1 MIFQLDYATVI
12 TFVLISYLAT
22 SLILFIAGT
31 YIMQMYASSKKWDDS
46 FSIPLKINI
55 IWLIITLAI
64 GISLLFFVG
73 DTIFIDYMRVGINTI
88 VGLILVMRYY
98 EKEWGESIQLVLVT
112 QVILFIIAIL
122 FGSIFGIVSLDILV
136 N

>member
-64 GISLLFFVG
+64 GIPLLFFVG

>member
-12 TFVLISYLAT
+12 TFVLVSYLGI

-64 GISLLFFVG
+64 GIPLSFFVG
-73 DTIFIDYMRVGINTI
+73 DTIFIDYMRVAINTI

-136 N
+136 I